1 MVRARRSSQEKAGSG
16 RTSTKQ
22 TNFSKT
28 LKMLI
33 PLYELY
39 FVRMLIDS
47 TTDDYSSGRD
57 ETTILKKHQLKK
69 NKDMDDDFAN
79 CAECARSSREFAKL
93 DATRECKYK

>member
-1 MVRARRSSQEKAGSG
+1 MNAHRNMQFAKLSQKSCDLIDAQNIGHEQKSQRINSVDQSG
-16 RTSTKQ
+16 RTWTKQ

-28 LKMLI
+28 LKILI

-57 ETTILKKHQLKK
+57 ETTTLKKHQLKK
-69 NKDMDDDFAN
+69 S
-79 CAECARSSREFAKL
+79 C
-93 DATRECKYK
+93 T